1 MGRRRAFLVL
11 SHLQNEK
18 IEEGKKKKAKRKKKK
33 KKGFLGET
41 MTETDDKI
49 RIFRN

>member
-18 IEEGKKKKAKRKKKK
+18 IEEGKKKAKRKKKN